1 MGVALVRLGNV
12 SGLTLAE
19 LTYEQAQKALE
30 QQERQINE
38 LRQRTGTLLGAAAL
52 TASFFGAAALGRQ
65 GVGIPVVLAGIALAV
80 TVLSGLYVLYPHELK
95 FASDARRLYDR
106 LAPDRD
112 PERLHLRL
120 AFGLRDAREQN
131 GKRVAQLLHCLSI
144 AAGALVIQIACW
156 AWALALL

>member
-1 MGVALVRLGNV
+1 MSA
-12 SGLTLAE
+12 LTLAE

-30 QQERQINE
+30 QQERQVNE

-52 TASFFGAAALGRQ
+52 TESFFGAAALGRD
-65 GVGIPVVLAGIALAV
+65 GVALPVVLAGIALAV

-112 PERLHLRL
+112 DPERLHLRL

-131 GKRVAQLLHCLSI
+131 GKRVAQLLRCLSI
-144 AAGALVIQIACW
+144 AAGALVIQIVCW
-156 AWALALL
+156 TWALTLL

>member
-1 MGVALVRLGNV
+1 M
-12 SGLTLAE
+12 
-19 LTYEQAQKALE
+19 
-30 QQERQINE
+30 
-38 LRQRTGTLLGAAAL
+38 
-52 TASFFGAAALGRQ
+52 
-65 GVGIPVVLAGIALAV
+65 
-80 TVLSGLYVLYPHELK
+80 LYPHELK

-112 PERLHLRL
+112 DPERLHLRF

-131 GKRVAQLLHCLSI
+131 GKRVTQLLRCLSI